1 MAILAPS
8 KAALRRTATGLGAAT
23 GFLVLVQVL
32 WGPPAGI
39 VVQGALLGG
48 LSALLALG
56 LALVYRANRIL
67 NFAQGDLGAAPASLA
82 VLLVVSS
89 GTSWLVAFITGLVAA
104 LALGAAVEL
113 LVIRRFFRSPRLILT
128 VATIGLAQV
137 LAGLGLLLPGWF
149 HVGLPPQSFPAP
161 LDVSFT
167 IEPLRFGG
175 NDVVALVAIPLAFLG
190 LALFLRTRLG
200 TAMRACADDADRA
213 ALVGIP
219 VRRVHSV
226 VWMLAAVLAFLAVFL
241 RAGIVGLSI
250 GTVLGPT
257 LLLPA
262 LAAAVI
268 GRMERLPTI
277 ALAAVALGIVEQSVV
292 WGWNQPADVQPVLF
306 VVVLV
311 AVWLTPAGSGLR
323 GRLEPSTWRAIREP
337 RPVPRELAR
346 LPEVRIAGAA
356 LLGVVALALALVP
369 AAFTESRT
377 NLAAVAVIYGVIALS
392 LVVLTGWA
400 GEISLGQMAFVA
412 IGAASGASIT
422 ARLGW
427 DLALGLIGA
436 GLAGAAVAALIG
448 LPVLRRRG
456 LTLAVITLAFS
467 LATTAWLLNPR
478 IFGDGTRF
486 DWLPPPRVERPDLF
500 GIVNVR
506 SETSYYYLCLAALA
520 LVVIAVLGIRRS
532 RTGRVLVAIR
542 ENEQAASAYGV
553 NPRRTTLGAFAISG
567 FLAAFAGA
575 LFVHHQNGLQ
585 LDSYTAGESLVVFAM
600 VVIGGLGSIP
610 GALLGAL
617 FVRGVTWWLPVEW
630 QILATGAGMLVV
642 LLVFRGGFG
651 AAFADLRDVGL
662 RRVAAR
668 RGIVAPGL
676 VAEAPVPR
684 RPAAPSATPT
694 HTNADLGP
702 PALLQVRG
710 LDVEYDGV
718 QVLFGVDFDVRAGE
732 IVALLGTNGSGKSTL
747 LQAVSGLLEPRH
759 GSVTFDGRTTTR
771 ARPERIAALGVV
783 QAPGGHGV
791 FPSLT
796 VADNLRLAAWTAHD
810 RAAARIA
817 TQDARS
823 LFPILA
829 DRAQEAAGNL
839 SGGEQQMLTLAMAL
853 VARPRLLLIDELALG
868 LSPTVLAHLRERLRA
883 LRAAGTTIVLVE
895 QSIDLALE
903 LADRAY
909 FLEKGTVR
917 FAGPARELL
926 DHPELVRAVF
936 LGRQR
941 AVGTP
946 HAVATDARAPR
957 LEVAGA
963 CRRFDGVTA
972 LDDVSFTIDAGEIVG
987 VLGPNGAGKTTL
999 FDVISGFVTPD
1010 AGRVVLHDGMRH
1022 DLTKLAPHARARLGL
1037 GRSFQDG
1044 RLFPA
1049 LTVREAVAVAR
1060 ERAGPRPRPDRG
1072 CPPSADGDTL
1082 GSRGSRAGRR
1092 ARRPARVGRGR
1103 RQVRPRALDRHS
1115 ADRRPRLRPR
1125 ARTDPAPPR
1134 RTLERHRA
1142 ARSRGIGTPVASR
1155 AGRAVRHAA
1164 RDRARPHAAHR
1175 GLRSNVRPRSG
1186 APHRL
1191 GHAARGPGA
1200 PCRHPRLSRGLTAS
1214 GLTASG
1220 VDRPEVDEPG
1230 WPRLIGP
1237 TLRHARPSPCAR
1249 IPVVRPRGHA
1259 RARRRADRVGER
1271 RGRGGD
1277 GPRPGAPHVRR
1288 GPGAGQAG
1296 ALGAGV

>member
-1 MAILAPS
+1 MAS
-8 KAALRRTATGLGAAT
+8 LRRAATGGGAAI

-89 GTSWLVAFITGLVAA
+89 GTSWLVAFVTGIAA
-104 LALGAAVEL
+104 AVVLGAAVEL
-113 LVIRRFFRSPRLILT
+113 LVVRRFFRSPRLILT

-137 LAGLGLLLPGWF
+137 LAGLGLLLPRWF
-149 HVGLPPQSFPAP
+149 DVGLPPQSFPAP
-161 LDVSFT
+161 FDVSFT
-167 IEPLRFGG
+167 VDPLRFSG
-175 NDVVALVAIPLAFLG
+175 NDVVALLTIPLAFAG
-190 LALFLRTRLG
+190 LAVFLRTRFG
-200 TAMRACADDADRA
+200 VAMRACADDADRA

-226 VWMLAAVLAFLAVFL
+226 VWMIAAVLAFLAVFL

-250 GTVLGPT
+250 GTVLGPS

-277 ALAAVALGIVEQSVV
+277 ALAAIALGVVEQSVV
-292 WGWNQPADVQPVLF
+292 WGWNQPSDVQPVLF

-323 GRLEPSTWRAIREP
+323 GRIEPSTWRAIREP

-346 LPEVRIAGAA
+346 LPEVRVAGAA
-356 LLGVVALALALVP
+356 LLVLVALTLALVP
-369 AAFTESRT
+369 FVFTESRT
-377 NLAAVAVIYGVIALS
+377 NLAAVALIYGVIALS

-412 IGAASGASIT
+412 IGAAAGASMT
-422 ARLGW
+422 SRLGW
-427 DLALGLIGA
+427 DLAFGLIGA
-436 GLAGAAVAALIG
+436 GLVGAAVAALIG

-467 LATTAWLLNPR
+467 LAATAWLLNPR

-500 GIVNVR
+500 GVVSVS
-506 SETSYYYLCLAALA
+506 SETGYYFLCLAALA
-520 LVVIAVLGIRRS
+520 LVAFAVLGIRRS

-542 ENEQAASAYGV
+542 ENELAASAYGV

-585 LDSYTAGESLVVFAM
+585 LGSYTAGESLVVFAM

-662 RRVAAR
+662 RRIATR
-668 RGIVAPGL
+668 RGIVAPSL
-676 VAEAPVPR
+676 VAEPPAR
-684 RPAAPSATPT
+684 RPSAPRAADTRGGDA
-694 HTNADLGP
+694 AGRA

-718 QVLFGVDFDVRAGE
+718 QVLFDVDFDVSPGE

-747 LQAVSGLLEPRH
+747 LKAVSGLLDPEH
-759 GSVTFDGRTTTR
+759 GSVTFDGRTTTH
-771 ARPERIAALGVV
+771 ARPEHIVALGVV

-796 VADNLRLAAWTAHD
+796 VAENLRLAAWSTYD
-810 RAAARIA
+810 RAATRRA
-817 TQDARS
+817 TADALA

-829 DRAQEAAGNL
+829 DRSQQVAGNL
-839 SGGEQQMLTLAMAL
+839 SGGEQQMVTLAMAL
-853 VARPRLLLIDELALG
+853 VARPRLLLIDELSLG
-868 LSPTVLAHLRERLRA
+868 LSPTVLARLREHLQRA
-883 LRAAGTTIVLVE
+883 PGRRHDDRARGAVGRSRAAARRPGLLPREGHRAVRGSRRRPARPSRPGAGRVPRSARGRDRSTPCRRRAARTTSRGRGRAPPLRRC
-895 QSIDLALE
+895 
-903 LADRAY
+903 DRARRR
-909 FLEKGTVR
+909 VVPDR
-917 FAGPARELL
+917 RRRDRRRARTERCGQ
-926 DHPELVRAVF
+926 DHPLRRDLGLRRARRRVR
-936 LGRQR
+936 
-941 AVGTP
+941 
-946 HAVATDARAPR
+946 RAPR
-957 LEVAGA
+957 
-963 CRRFDGVTA
+963 RPPPR
-972 LDDVSFTIDAGEIVG
+972 
-987 VLGPNGAGKTTL
+987 
-999 FDVISGFVTPD
+999 
-1010 AGRVVLHDGMRH
+1010 
-1022 DLTKLAPHARARLGL
+1022 PHGARAARPSATRARPLVP
-1037 GRSFQDG
+1037 GRAPVPGPHGARDG
-1044 RLFPA
+1044 RGG
-1049 LTVREAVAVAR
+1049 TRTR
-1060 ERAGPRPRPDRG
+1060 GTRPRSDRG
-1072 CPPSADGDTL
+1072 RAAPPDGDAF
-1082 GSRGSRAGRR
+1082 GSRGPRARRR
-1092 ARRPARVGRGR
+1092 AARPARVGRLR
-1103 RQVRPRALDRHS
+1103 RQVRPRAVHRNA
-1115 ADRRPRLRPR
+1115 ADRRPRVCTRPR
-1125 ARTDPAPPR
+1125 ADSAPPR
-1134 RTLERHRA
+1134 RAFERHRA
-1142 ARSRGIGTPVASR
+1142 TRSRGIGTDV
-1155 AGRAVRHAA
+1155 
-1164 RDRARPHAAHR
+1164 
-1175 GLRSNVRPRSG
+1175 
-1186 APHRL
+1186 
-1191 GHAARGPGA
+1191 
-1200 PCRHPRLSRGLTAS
+1200 
-1214 GLTASG
+1214 
-1220 VDRPEVDEPG
+1220 
-1230 WPRLIGP
+1230 
-1237 TLRHARPSPCAR
+1237 
-1249 IPVVRPRGHA
+1249 
-1259 RARRRADRVGER
+1259 ARRA
-1271 RGRGGD
+1271 
-1277 GPRPGAPHVRR
+1277 
-1288 GPGAGQAG
+1288 
-1296 ALGAGV
+1296 

>member
-1 MAILAPS
+1 M
-8 KAALRRTATGLGAAT
+8 
-23 GFLVLVQVL
+23 
-32 WGPPAGI
+32 
-39 VVQGALLGG
+39 
-48 LSALLALG
+48 
-56 LALVYRANRIL
+56 
-67 NFAQGDLGAAPASLA
+67 
-82 VLLVVSS
+82 
-89 GTSWLVAFITGLVAA
+89 
-104 LALGAAVEL
+104 
-113 LVIRRFFRSPRLILT
+113 
-128 VATIGLAQV
+128 
-137 LAGLGLLLPGWF
+137 
-149 HVGLPPQSFPAP
+149 
-161 LDVSFT
+161 
-167 IEPLRFGG
+167 
-175 NDVVALVAIPLAFLG
+175 
-190 LALFLRTRLG
+190 
-200 TAMRACADDADRA
+200 
-213 ALVGIP
+213 
-219 VRRVHSV
+219 
-226 VWMLAAVLAFLAVFL
+226 
-241 RAGIVGLSI
+241 
-250 GTVLGPT
+250 
-257 LLLPA
+257 
-262 LAAAVI
+262 
-268 GRMERLPTI
+268 
-277 ALAAVALGIVEQSVV
+277 
-292 WGWNQPADVQPVLF
+292 
-306 VVVLV
+306 
-311 AVWLTPAGSGLR
+311 
-323 GRLEPSTWRAIREP
+323 
-337 RPVPRELAR
+337 
-346 LPEVRIAGAA
+346 
-356 LLGVVALALALVP
+356 
-369 AAFTESRT
+369 
-377 NLAAVAVIYGVIALS
+377 
-392 LVVLTGWA
+392 
-400 GEISLGQMAFVA
+400 
-412 IGAASGASIT
+412 
-422 ARLGW
+422 
-427 DLALGLIGA
+427 
-436 GLAGAAVAALIG
+436 
-448 LPVLRRRG
+448 
-456 LTLAVITLAFS
+456 
-467 LATTAWLLNPR
+467 
-478 IFGDGTRF
+478 
-486 DWLPPPRVERPDLF
+486 
-500 GIVNVR
+500 NVR

-668 RGIVAPGL
+668 RGIAAPGL
-676 VAEAPVPR
+676 VAETPMPR
-684 RPAAPSATPT
+684 RPATPSATPIHGT
-694 HTNADLGP
+694 TDLGQ

-718 QVLFGVDFDVRAGE
+718 QVLFDVDFDVRAGE

-810 RAAARIA
+810 RAAARLA

-883 LRAAGTTIVLVE
+883 LRAAGTTIVVVE

-936 LGRQR
+936 LGRPR

-946 HAVATDARAPR
+946 HAVATDVRAPR
-957 LEVAGA
+957 LEVARA

-1010 AGRVVLHDGMRH
+1010 TGRVVLHDGVRH
-1022 DLTKLAPHARARLGL
+1022 DLTKLAPHTRARLGL

-1049 LTVREAVAVAR
+1049 LTVRETVAVAR
-1060 ERAGPRPRPDRG
+1060 ERAVRVRDPIAAALHLPMVTRSEAAVRVRVDELLDLLALGAVADKFVHELSTGTRRIVDLACVLAHEPTLLLLDEPSSGIAQREAEALAPMLLDVRDSLSATLLVIEHDLTLLTAVSDRMFALDRG
-1072 CPPSADGDTL
+1072 RSSP
-1082 GSRGSRAGRR
+1082 RVRR
-1092 ARRPARVGRGR
+1092 ARSWSIPAVI
-1103 RQVRPRALDRHS
+1103 RAY
-1115 ADRRPRLRPR
+1115 
-1125 ARTDPAPPR
+1125 
-1134 RTLERHRA
+1134 
-1142 ARSRGIGTPVASR
+1142 
-1155 AGRAVRHAA
+1155 
-1164 RDRARPHAAHR
+1164 
-1175 GLRSNVRPRSG
+1175 
-1186 APHRL
+1186 L
-1191 GHAARGPGA
+1191 GG
-1200 PCRHPRLSRGLTAS
+1200 
-1214 GLTASG
+1214 
-1220 VDRPEVDEPG
+1220 
-1230 WPRLIGP
+1230 
-1237 TLRHARPSPCAR
+1237 
-1249 IPVVRPRGHA
+1249 
-1259 RARRRADRVGER
+1259 
-1271 RGRGGD
+1271 
-1277 GPRPGAPHVRR
+1277 
-1288 GPGAGQAG
+1288 
-1296 ALGAGV
+1296 